1 MNMTPLF
8 ADKKHKYLTHAVFSL
23 LTLLSFNT
31 FAETTTATDQS
42 DILTS
47 NNRSIMLK
55 NYDPVDSGVGRP
67 SQTFKKTPHRQ
78 EAESAA
84 KMSPSEKHN
93 QEVWDHVLPF
103 GGQTAIYNGY
113 NLPLPFGI
121 SLLYSHVKQHQNI
134 SNMKVGYN
142 GSSSVGN
149 NQINTHISPQNIDP
163 SLFRFDNFETDTQTP
178 QLKIDA
184 WVLPFLNVFATV
196 GKLSGTTDLG
206 MVLGGD
212 QLLSQMPQCQPGRPG
227 LVCRQAV
234 KLISDK
240 LDEHGIQL
248 AGDHEADMTI
258 DIEGYSYTYGAMI
271 AGATGDWFY
280 TMPISYTQTHM
291 KKASVDGGTIN
302 IQPRIGYN
310 FELLHGYK
318 LSLYTGASYMQTKQ
332 TISGS
337 YKPGDTAVPD
347 QDQAGAISFQVD
359 QQNQSPW
366 TGVVGFN
373 ININQYFSAAF
384 ESSGIAGDRNQY
396 VIMVNGRF

>member
-78 EAESAA
+78 AAESAA

-121 SLLYSHVKQHQNI
+121 SFLYSRVQQHQNI
-134 SNMKVGYN
+134 SNVKVGYN
-142 GSSSVGN
+142 GSKGSTSSST
-149 NQINTHISPQNIDP
+149 NTYISPQNIDP
-163 SLFRFDNFETDTQTP
+163 TLFRFDNFETDTQTP

-196 GKLSGTTDLG
+196 GKLSGDSDLD
-206 MVLGGD
+206 MVIGGD
-212 QLLSQMPQCQPGRPG
+212 QLLSALHNQLPFQCKPG
-227 LVCRQAV
+227 LTGKPCRAIAN
-234 KLISDK
+234 K
-240 LDEHGIQL
+240 IQDL
-248 AGDHEADMTI
+248 AGGDHHFSADVP
-258 DIEGYSYTYGAMI
+258 IEGYSYTYGAMI

-337 YKPGDTAVPD
+337 YKPGGTAVPD
-347 QDQAGAISFQVD
+347 QDQERAISFQVD

-366 TGVVGFN
+366 TGVIGFN
-373 ININQYFSAAF
+373 LNINQYFSAAF

>member
-1 MNMTPLF
+1 MNMTSLF

-42 DILTS
+42 DILTN

-84 KMSPSEKHN
+84 KMSPNEKHN
-93 QEVWDHVLPF
+93 QEVWNHVLPF

-142 GSSSVGN
+142 GNSSVGN

-212 QLLSQMPQCQPGRPG
+212 QLLNSLNNHLPEWAMCIPGKHG
-227 LVCRQAV
+227 QNCRNKV
-234 KLISDK
+234 DRIK
-240 LDEHGIQL
+240 EL
-248 AGDHEADMTI
+248 AGGDHKANTSV

-310 FELLHGYK
+310 FELLRGYK

-337 YKPGDTAVPD
+337 YKPGGTAVPD
-347 QDQAGAISFQVD
+347 QNQAGAISFQVD
-359 QQNQSPW
+359 QQNQNPW
-366 TGVVGFN
+366 AGVIGFN
-373 ININQYFSAAF
+373 LNINQYFSAAF

-396 VIMVNGRF
+396 VVMVNGRF